1 MRHTSTI
8 VVAGL
13 VSGAVDILGAFAS
26 YTAQGATVQ
35 GILKYIASGLLGPSA
50 MQGGVGIAGVG
61 LLCHFLLTMGMAAI
75 YLAAARKLPMLAT
88 QPWRWGSVY
97 GVLTWIAMVF
107 VVVPLSAVAGWKLP
121 QGWSI
126 VGGLLAHIFYVGVPI
141 AHIVQHGLREST
153 PISLKSAGAKR
164 RTAEHPKA
172 PGDIRSAPNS

>member
-1 MRHTSTI
+1 MRHASTI
-8 VVAGL
+8 VLAGL

-50 MQGGVGIAGVG
+50 MQGGVEIAAVG
-61 LLCHFLLTMGMAAI
+61 LLCHLLLTTAMAAI
-75 YLAAARKLPMLAT
+75 YWVAARKFQVLAA

-107 VVVPLSAVAGWKLP
+107 VAVPLSGVTGWKLP
-121 QGWSI
+121 QGWAI

-141 AHIVQHGLREST
+141 AHIVRHGSCGSHQ
-153 PISLKSAGAKR
+153 PA
-164 RTAEHPKA
+164 
-172 PGDIRSAPNS
+172 